1 MSEYGIGEASP
12 TRERNIN
19 RLMQTFGIQYQ
30 LVCPIS
36 DSSLPDVCEVA
47 HGSDLDHRARSMS
60 LYNLPPTSPHTS
72 IFANTQLPNTKHNC
86 TPMHTY
92 AMAIVN
98 HRKSKHV
105 SAGVDGRRGATRSL
119 QDEHGQV
126 MMKSTRACTRSHTY
140 RSLFVCLS
148 HLVLYCYLAI
158 PSCILATT
166 SS

>member
-1 MSEYGIGEASP
+1 MSEYGVGEASP
-12 TRERNIN
+12 SRERNIN

-60 LYNLPPTSPHTS
+60 LHNLPSTSPHTS

-98 HRKSKHV
+98 HGKSKHV

-126 MMKSTRACTRSHTY
+126 MNRRYELALYRILTAPCSSACHI
-140 RSLFVCLS
+140 L
-148 HLVLYCYLAI
+148 
-158 PSCILATT
+158 SCIAILL
-166 SS
+166 SPLVY